1 MSLDIE
7 LLQAR
12 WVLGNTSVDELVKAA
27 VSLLEDGFDGTALQ
41 QLAGLSQPTLRDVGD
56 LPSRAFAEMG
66 LKSMNPNE
74 AVALLIARAC
84 NNPVVSALYEAF
96 PNFGNFWK
104 SKKSVVYSSGPYSD
118 MGEFARFVIE
128 DAYEKGNLDE
138 TRRAFQFLEKLLV
151 EADQDTRDLVGYGFF
166 ETLRNV
172 ASRRPGGDRPYEQF
186 LGPHI

>member
-1 MSLDIE
+1 MREGTFPVNPTKQALTAKDGLTYVCMSLDIE

-12 WVLGNTSVDELVKAA
+12 WVLGNTSVDELVKAS

-41 QLAGLSQPTLRDVGD
+41 QLAGLSQRTLRDVGD

-74 AVALLIARAC
+74 AVALLIARAFN

-104 SKKSVVYSSGPYSD
+104 SEKSVVYSGGPYSD

-128 DAYEKGNLDE
+128 DAYKRG
-138 TRRAFQFLEKLLV
+138 T
-151 EADQDTRDLVGYGFF
+151 
-166 ETLRNV
+166 
-172 ASRRPGGDRPYEQF
+172 SMRPA
-186 LGPHI
+186 GPFSF